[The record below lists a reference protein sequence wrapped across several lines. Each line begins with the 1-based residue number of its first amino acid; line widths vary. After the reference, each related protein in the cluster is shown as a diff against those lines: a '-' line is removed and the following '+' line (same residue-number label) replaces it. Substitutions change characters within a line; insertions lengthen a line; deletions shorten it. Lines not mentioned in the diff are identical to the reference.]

1 METTKQTLNDFFD
14 NFNEIIEYDDFYSI
28 TISKYTINLQG
39 EFTTSLAQRL
49 TQIGFN
55 FTFNEHLNG
64 ICTSDKELTL
74 IRICLT

>member
-1 METTKQTLNDFFD
+1 MRTNTKILNDFFN
-14 NFNEIIEYDDFYSI
+14 NFNESIEYDDFYSI

-64 ICTSDKELTL
+64 VCTSDKELTL

>member
-1 METTKQTLNDFFD
+1 METNKQILIDFFE
-14 NFNEIIEYDDFYSI
+14 NFKESIEYDDFYSI
-28 TISKYTINLQG
+28 SFSKYTINLQG
-39 EFTTSLAQRL
+39 QFTTSLAQRL

-64 ICTSDKELTL
+64 VCTSDKELTL

>member
-1 METTKQTLNDFFD
+1 MRTNTKILNDFFD
-14 NFNEIIEYDDFYSI
+14 NFNESIEYDDFYSI

-39 EFTTSLAQRL
+39 QFTTCLAQRL

-55 FTFNEHLNG
+55 FTFNGHLNG
-64 ICTSDKELTL
+64 VCTSDKELTL

>member
-1 METTKQTLNDFFD
+1 METTKQTLIDFFE
-14 NFNEIIEYDDFYSI
+14 NFKQSIEYNDFYSI

>member
-1 METTKQTLNDFFD
+1 MEINKQTLIDFFE
-14 NFNEIIEYDDFYSI
+14 NFKESIEYDDFYN
-28 TISKYTINLQG
+28 ISFTTSQISLQG
-39 EFTTSLAQRL
+39 HFNTSLAQRL

-64 ICTSDKELTL
+64 VCTSDKELTL

>member
-1 METTKQTLNDFFD
+1 MRTNTKILNDFFD

>member
-1 METTKQTLNDFFD
+1 METTKQTLIDFFE
-14 NFNEIIEYDDFYSI
+14 NFKQSIEYNDFYSI
-28 TISKYTINLQG
+28 SFTSYSIKLQG
-39 EFTTSLAQRL
+39 HFSTPLAQRL